1 MDNLIKLRKE
11 RNLTNK
17 DMGNILNVSKS
28 TYNNWEIGRT
38 EPDIN
43 TLKKLSDFFGV
54 TIDFLVGVPPKKLD
68 SAVQGRLRF
77 LSDVEIYLLD
87 CFDKLSLFER
97 ESILIQVK
105 ALAEKTSKKH
115 KG

>member
-28 TYNNWEIGRT
+28 TNNNWEIGRT
-38 EPDIN
+38 EPDIDS
-43 TLKKLSDFFGV
+43 LKKLSVFFGV
-54 TIDFLVGVPPKKLD
+54 TIDFLVGIPPKKLN
-68 SAVQGRLRF
+68 SAVQERLRL
-77 LSDVEIYLLD
+77 LSDVEIDLLD
-87 CFDKLSLFER
+87 CFDKLSVFER

-105 ALAEKTSKKH
+105 ALAEKNKQKA
-115 KG
+115 